1 MGSAAVV
8 AHGEDESVWIAG
20 TDGSKL
26 VNPTNNK
33 RPDKM
38 SGVYMQ
44 LYDIPHIHYPV
55 IWGDF
60 RDLNLKH
67 LSLLTPSF

>member
-1 MGSAAVV
+1 
-8 AHGEDESVWIAG
+8 
-20 TDGSKL
+20 
-26 VNPTNNK
+26 
-33 RPDKM
+33 M

-55 IWGDF
+55 IWGDY

-67 LSLLTPSF
+67 LSLLTPTF